1 MIRMTL
7 VMAIAHQRLVVVVVV
22 VVISSVEGGR
32 PEAGLA
38 DLKILHLVPDASWGD
53 IAGGENQANCG
64 HGSGVLRCYFDEG
77 IVKQLLSTHTRAV
90 PGNLKI
96 LSSGSEMAA
105 LWFVFPLGG
114 IVRGAALEGRGK
126 RWRGVF
132 SCTDSSAE
140 MLSHA

>member
-7 VMAIAHQRLVVVVVV
+7 VMAIAHQGLVVVA
-22 VVISSVEGGR
+22 VISSVEGGR
-32 PEAGLA
+32 PKAGLA
-38 DLKILHLVPDASWGD
+38 DLKIRHLVPDASWGD
-53 IAGGENQANCG
+53 IVGGENRAACG
-64 HGSGVLRCYFDEG
+64 HGGGVLRCYFDEG

-105 LWFVFPLGG
+105 LWCRVPSWG
-114 IVRGAALEGRGK
+114 IVHGAALEGRGK

-140 MLSHA
+140 MSGHA